1 MSASSPKA
9 AKSGRP
15 DSGLISV
22 EEARARILAGVQP
35 LDAETVPIAGAHGRV
50 AAEDLLARLDHPPEP
65 VSAMDGYALRSD
77 DVGDLPLRLR
87 KIGVSRAGERFKGR
101 LTPGACIRIFTGAVI
116 PEGADVIALQEDAEE
131 VGEDVILRE
140 VSPKGRFIR
149 RAGLDFSLGQL
160 LVPAGRAITARDLG
174 LLASSGHGEVAVR
187 RRPRVAI
194 LSTGDELVPPGAI
207 PGPDQIV
214 GSNGIALAAA
224 VQSWGAEAVEI
235 GIAADETQAI
245 AEAAD
250 RAQVAD
256 ILITSGGASAGD
268 HDLVQ
273 AGIAERGFV
282 PDFWRIAMRPGKP
295 LMFGRIGELPVLG
308 VPGNP
313 VSALVCAML
322 FLRPVIRRML
332 GMAEVPPQFERVRL
346 AVAMGPNDE
355 REEYGRGR
363 LERGPDGALTV
374 RPFNAQDSAMQKL
387 LAHADCLIRRPPHA
401 PAAAEGEEVEVLRLD
416 QVEGGF

>member
-1 MSASSPKA
+1 MSASPPKA
-9 AKSGRP
+9 ARFDNP

-22 EEARARILAGVQP
+22 EEARARILAAIP
-35 LDAETVPIAGAHGRV
+35 LLDIETVPIGKAHGRV
-50 AAEDLLARLDHPPEP
+50 TGGALAARLDHPPEP
-65 VSAMDGYALRSD
+65 VSAMDGYALCSE
-77 DVGDLPLRLR
+77 DVGEMPLRLR
-87 KIGVSRAGERFKGR
+87 KIGVSRAGERFKGQ
-101 LTPGACIRIFTGAVI
+101 LTAGACVRIFTGAVV
-116 PEGADVIALQEDAEE
+116 PPGADVIAIQEDAEE
-131 VGEDVILRE
+131 TGDEVILRE
-140 VSPKGRFIR
+140 VAPKGRFIR
-149 RAGLDFSLGQL
+149 RAGMDFSVGQL

-174 LLASSGHGEVAVR
+174 LLASSGHGEVPVR

-224 VQSWGAEAVEI
+224 VESWGAEPIEI
-235 GIAADETQAI
+235 GIASDETHAI

-250 RAQVAD
+250 RARGAD
-256 ILITSGGASAGD
+256 ILITSGGASVGD

-273 AGIAERGFV
+273 AGIAERGFQ

-295 LMFGRIGELPVLG
+295 LMFGRIGDLPVLG

-322 FLRPVIRRML
+322 FLRPALRKML
-332 GMAEVPPQFERVRL
+332 GMAETAPQFERARL
-346 AVAMGPNDE
+346 TVAMGQNDK

-363 LERGPDGALTV
+363 LQRQADGALMVT
-374 RPFNAQDSAMQKL
+374 PFSAQDSAMQNL
-387 LAHADCLIRRPPHA
+387 LAHADCLIRRAPHA

-416 QVEGGF
+416 LVEGGF